1 MLHLHA
7 MLAYSGLA
15 AALVLLAASQSRG
28 LAIVSVLAAGVEVL
42 IQLGL
47 LRLQVARIPLGL
59 VLGIALAVPALLVWF
74 KASGK
79 AALTSASLA
88 AFVGLVQVVAYAWP
102 RV

>member
-1 MLHLHA
+1 MLHIHA
-7 MLAYSGLA
+7 VHAWSGLA

-28 LAIVSVLAAGVEVL
+28 LAIVSTLAAALEVL

-59 VLGIALAVPALLVWF
+59 VLGIALAVPALIAWF
-74 KASGK
+74 RASGK
-79 AALTSASLA
+79 AALTSSSIAT
-88 AFVGLVQVVAYAWP
+88 FVGLVQVVVYALP